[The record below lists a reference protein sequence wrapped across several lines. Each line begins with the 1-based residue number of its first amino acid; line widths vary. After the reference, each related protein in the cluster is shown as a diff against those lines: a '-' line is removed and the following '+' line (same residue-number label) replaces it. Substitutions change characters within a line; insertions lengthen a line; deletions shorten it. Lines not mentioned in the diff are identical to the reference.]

1 MDYTD
6 TEQCVKHC
14 SNDEV
19 MCVHAE
25 IGSRI
30 KQKIEEHKSGRN
42 LTPVEDVDIEFEV
55 RCAEALEHLIQAQ
68 AKLTQLPVSLVINR
82 ISSKAKVN
90 RLSEVIL
97 YTSKYCNNKQ
107 TRRAVQIDCQLKSLH
122 NASPITT
129 NIKDIGAE
137 QYQVQFIPLAP
148 WTTQYYSLN

>member
-1 MDYTD
+1 MHSIVDYTD

-55 RCAEALEHLIQAQ
+55 RCAEAR
-68 AKLTQLPVSLVINR
+68 S
-82 ISSKAKVN
+82 ISSRH
-90 RLSEVIL
+90 RLS
-97 YTSKYCNNKQ
+97 
-107 TRRAVQIDCQLKSLH
+107 
-122 NASPITT
+122 
-129 NIKDIGAE
+129 
-137 QYQVQFIPLAP
+137 
-148 WTTQYYSLN
+148 